1 MDADVVTNSRV
12 IADYASNGTARIYPD
27 DVLEAAR
34 MCVVDWVGVAIGAHS
49 EAAGGIVRTMS
60 GRWNA
65 QGRSTLLLGGSSSA
79 PMAALCNGTLAHCL
93 DFDDTYVKANTHTS
107 APVWAA
113 TLALG
118 EELGVSERE
127 MLGAFITGFEV
138 SARLGYGLGEAVT
151 ARGFHATGVFG
162 RLGAAAACAALMKLD
177 AQATQH
183 ALGVAAT
190 QASGLVASFGTMS
203 KPFHAGKAAMDGVL
217 SAQLAADGF
226 QAATQLLDS
235 DGGLDNAIIQ
245 DRAAA
250 ITPADFSGFE
260 LLQNSFKPYAACH
273 LTHPAIDAARGIRL
287 AMEQMERIE
296 AIRVN
301 VGALAQR
308 VTGDKSGSPTTPLEA
323 KFDLKYCVALALV
336 GRPIS
341 AADFAEPLLRGPE
354 IARLTNRIRTASSPA
369 LGYTSAAIEVV
380 FDHGRVVRSEISVAK
395 GHPGNPVTWDDMW
408 LKFEG
413 LVEPVAGSGTEE
425 IFINLRNFGGTAD
438 SGLRTIGVL
447 AQLLGGKAAS

>member
-1 MDADVVTNSRV
+1 MNADVVSNSRV
-12 IADYASNGTARIYPD
+12 IADYVCKSAARTFPD

-34 MCVVDWVGVAIGAHS
+34 MCLVDWVGVATGAHS
-49 EAAGGIVRTMS
+49 EATGEIVRAMS
-60 GRWNA
+60 RRWNPR
-65 QGRSTLLLGGSSSA
+65 GRSTLLLGGSSSA
-79 PMAALCNGTLAHCL
+79 PMTALCNGTLAHCL

-113 TLALG
+113 ALALG
-118 EELGVSERE
+118 EELGASERD
-127 MLGAFITGFEV
+127 MLAAFITGFEV
-138 SARLGYGLGEAVT
+138 AARVGYGLGEAVT

-177 AQATQH
+177 AEATQH

-226 QAATQLLDS
+226 QAAAQLLDP

-250 ITPADFSGFE
+250 MTPADFSGFE

-287 AMEQMERIE
+287 ATEQIERIKE
-296 AIRVN
+296 IRVN
-301 VGALAQR
+301 VGALAQQ
-308 VTGDKSGSPTTPLEA
+308 VTGDKSGCPTTPLEA
-323 KFDLKYCVALALV
+323 KFDLKYCVALALA
-336 GRPIS
+336 GRPVS

-354 IARLTNRIRTASSPA
+354 IARLTNRIRTVSSPA
-369 LGYTSAAIEVV
+369 LGYTSAAIEVA
-380 FDHGRVVRSEISVAK
+380 FDDGRVEGSEISVAK
-395 GHPGNPVTWDDMW
+395 GHPGNPVTWDEMR
-408 LKFEG
+408 LKFVG
-413 LVEPVAGSGTEE
+413 LVEPVTGSSTEE
-425 IFINLRNFGGTAD
+425 IFINLRNFGGTAGH
-438 SGLRTIGVL
+438 GLRTICAL
-447 AQLLGGKAAS
+447 AQLLGSKAAC